1 MKAFRNSL
9 AILIL
14 SLISLTSNQVC
25 AQTWQPVGGGTNNSS
40 HGMVVWDNKLIN
52 LGSFNSPFNRVAA
65 WDGTSW
71 SDLGG
76 GVGIVAR
83 AGCVWNGNLV
93 VVGDFW
99 NNFQPCV
106 GCNGV
111 AVWDGTSWTALDNG
125 FNNDVLTCTVHNG
138 DLYIGG
144 DFTQADGVPCSRVV
158 RWDETANEFISLGTP
173 STFDNDVRCMTSFQ
187 GELWVGGDFNNVDGN
202 PPSDGLVKWD
212 DATSSWIGGNFGVD
226 LVGGVNETV
235 RVLYVNPNDGNLY
248 MGGEFP
254 ELIDGNAGV
263 VDYNMSGIAMYDGS
277 SWTPLG
283 TGLNEYCRAINE
295 YNGKLIAG
303 GYFTTAGGVPAN
315 KIAKWDGTSWSAMGG
330 GFDGV
335 GIDEYVKSAMSWN
348 GTFFAGGAYTQA
360 EGGPMNYIA
369 QWYEAPT
376 STPTSIISSTATGA
390 CAGDCIDF
398 NDGSTDSPTSWTWSF
413 PGGSPASSTN
423 QNPGSVCFASAGTYT
438 VELIACNSF
447 GCDTSTMDVTIGL
460 LPTVAINNPTI
471 CEGDNVT
478 LTASPS
484 IGGGDYTW
492 GPGGETSSS
501 IVVSPSTT
509 TSYTLDYSLNGCS
522 SNTATSTVTVTPFPT
537 VSVNNSTICAGEST
551 TLTATPSSSGGTYA
565 WTPGGNSS
573 SSINVS
579 PTSSTTYSVT
589 YSLGGCTSSAAISN
603 VTVNP
608 TFNLSESIELCNGES
623 ITYPDGTTEIINSTT
638 SHTSV
643 LTSNLGCDS
652 IIISNVTLLPSYS
665 VPETINICSGDDYTY
680 PDGTVSTNISVNE
693 SHTSTLISSSGCD
706 SIIVSNLN
714 VNPIPVVTVN
724 SETICEGEL
733 ATLIAT
739 PSITGG
745 DYFWDPGGETTS
757 SINVSPPTTT
767 SYSLS
772 YTLNGCSAN
781 SASSTVMVN
790 PMPDVTINEVSG
802 TIIVDQAAA
811 DYQWIDCTTNSP
823 ITNET
828 GQSYTPTTNGSY
840 AVVINLNG
848 CTDTTSC
855 VEISGL
861 GLYTSE
867 LSAISIFPNPVH
879 TQLSI
884 EGDDI
889 LPGTEYVIMDVLG
902 RVILS
907 GELSLEGTI
916 NVEKLVKGQ
925 YSIQLNH
932 AEAGAVFFV
941 KE

>member
-1 MKAFRNSL
+1 MRTPFNLFL
-9 AILIL
+9 AVFIWTFCSITHPL
-14 SLISLTSNQVC
+14 S
-25 AQTWQPVGGGTNNSS
+25 AQTWQSVGGGTNNSS
-40 HGMVVWDNKLIN
+40 HGMLVWNNQLIN

-83 AGCVWNGNLV
+83 AGCVWNGKLV

-111 AVWDGTSWTALDNG
+111 AVWDGTSWSALDNG

-158 RWDETANEFISLGTP
+158 RWDETANEFVSLGTP

-202 PPSDGLVKWD
+202 PPSDGLVKWNS
-212 DATSSWIGGNFGVD
+212 ATSSWIGGNLGVD

-283 TGLNEYCRAINE
+283 TGLNEYCRAIHE

-315 KIAKWDGTSWSAMGG
+315 KIAKWDGSSWSAMGG
-330 GFDGV
+330 GFDGI

-360 EGGPMNYIA
+360 EGGPMNFIA

-376 STPTSIISSTATGA
+376 STPTSIISSTSTGS

-398 NDGSTDSPTSWTWSF
+398 NDSSTDSPTSWAWSF
-413 PGGSPASSTN
+413 SGGNPASSTN
-423 QNPGSVCFASAGTYT
+423 QDPGSVCFASAGTYT
-438 VELIACNSF
+438 VELIVCNSF
-447 GCDTSTMDVTIGL
+447 GCDTSTMDITIGL
-460 LPTVAINNPTI
+460 VPTVTINTPTI
-471 CEGDNVT
+471 CEGDTVT
-478 LTASPS
+478 LTASAS
-484 IGGGDYTW
+484 LGGGDYLW

-501 IVVSPSTT
+501 IIVSPSAT

-522 SNTATSTVTVTPFPT
+522 SNTVTSTVTVNPTPT
-537 VSVNNSTICAGEST
+537 VSVNNSSICAGEST
-551 TLTATPSSSGGTYA
+551 TLTATPSSGGGTYA
-565 WTPGGNSS
+565 WTPGGNNS
-573 SSINVS
+573 SSINIS

-589 YSLGGCTSSAAISN
+589 YSLSGCTSSPAISN
-603 VTVNP
+603 VTVHP
-608 TFNLSESIELCNGES
+608 TFNQNENVELCNGES
-623 ITYPDGTTEIINSTT
+623 ITYPDGTTEIITSNT
-638 SHTSV
+638 SHTSAF
-643 LTSNLGCDS
+643 TSNVGCDS
-652 IIISNVTLLPSYS
+652 IIVTNVTMLPSYS
-665 VPETINICSGDDYTY
+665 ITETINICSGNDYTY
-680 PDGTVSTNISVNE
+680 PDGTVSTNIVTDE
-693 SHTSTLISSSGCD
+693 SHTSILTSNNGCD
-706 SIIVSNLN
+706 SIIVSNLT
-714 VNPIPVVTVN
+714 VNQIPSVTVN
-724 SETICEGEL
+724 SETICEGES
-733 ATLIAT
+733 ATLIAA

-757 SINVSPPTTT
+757 SINVSPLMTT
-767 SYSLS
+767 SYSVS

-781 SASSTVMVN
+781 SASSTVIVN

-802 TIIVDQAAA
+802 TITVDQAAA

-823 ITNET
+823 IINET
-828 GQSYTPTTNGSY
+828 GQSYTPAANGSY
-840 AVVINLNG
+840 AVVINLDG
-848 CTDTTSC
+848 CTDTTAC
-855 VEISGL
+855 VDISGL
-861 GLYTSE
+861 GLYE
-867 LSAISIFPNPVH
+867 DGLSDILVFPNPVH
-879 TQLSI
+879 TLLTIQ
-884 EGDDI
+884 GDNV
-889 LPGTEYVIMDVLG
+889 LPGTEYTITDVLG

-907 GELSLEGTI
+907 GKLSLEGTI
-916 NVEKLVKGQ
+916 NVEKLAKGQ
-925 YSIQLNH
+925 YSIRLSR
-932 AEAGAVFFV
+932 AETGAIFFV